1 MNSEDAAKATVSAR
15 TRGPLLAWAAW
26 DAGSASFNA
35 VITTFVFTVYLTGS
49 VATDETT
56 GSSALGLA
64 IAVSGVAVAVVAPVW
79 GQRGDAVGGEQ
90 GRQRRLGALTA
101 ATVVAIALM
110 AFVAP
115 EPSYLLLG
123 LVLLGVGTFTYELA
137 FLEYNA
143 LIPRV
148 APPGR
153 AGRVSALGWS
163 AGYVGGLVLLS
174 ACAVLFLVSL
184 SSTTIRVITVVCAA
198 WFGLLALPILLTRLP
213 YAPTPGDAESGR
225 SGILASYRLLV
236 RRLVALR
243 REDPHLLGF
252 LVSSA
257 IFRDGL
263 TGIFTLGGVLAT
275 GTFGLSTSAVLI
287 FAIVANLVSAVGAVV
302 GGIADDRI
310 GPKPVIV
317 ACLAAL
323 VGGRCDDRVGPK
335 PVIVACLAAL
345 VVVAAVLLFAAGPLA
360 FWVGGLALC
369 LFVGPAQ
376 ACSRS
381 YLTRIVPPGREGEI
395 FGLYATTGR
404 AVSFLAPALFSL
416 FVFVFADQQ
425 WGIAGIGIVLLLG
438 LLTLLPVRGVPG
450 AAGAGGAAR
459 AV

>member
-1 MNSEDAAKATVSAR
+1 MTSTDDVSATAAPSSG
-15 TRGPLLAWAAW
+15 TRRPLLAWVAW
-26 DAGSASFNA
+26 DCGQASFQA

-49 VATDETT
+49 VAADETG

-64 IAVSGVAVAVVAPVW
+64 IALSGIAVALVAPVW
-79 GQRGDAVGGEQ
+79 GQRGDAAGNEHR
-90 GRQRRLGALTA
+90 RQRRLGTMTA
-101 ATVVAIALM
+101 ACVACTAAM
-110 AFVAP
+110 VFVAP
-115 EPSYLLLG
+115 SPGYLPLG
-123 LVLLGVGTFTYELA
+123 LVLLGLGTFTYELA
-137 FLEYNA
+137 FVEYNA
-143 LIPRV
+143 LIPQI
-148 APPGR
+148 APSGR
-153 AGRVSALGWS
+153 AGRVSAIGWA
-163 AGYVGGLVLLS
+163 AGYVGGLVLLA

-184 SSTTIRVITVVCAA
+184 SSTTIRVITVLCAV
-198 WFGLLALPILLTRLP
+198 WFGLFALPVVLVRLP
-213 YAPTPGDAESGR
+213 FAPAPGDPQSAR
-225 SGILASYRLLV
+225 SGVLGAYRLLV

-275 GTFGLSTSAVLI
+275 GTFGLSTSDVIL
-287 FAIVANLVSAVGAVV
+287 FAIAANLVSAVGA
-302 GGIADDRI
+302 
-310 GPKPVIV
+310 
-317 ACLAAL
+317 L
-323 VGGRCDDRVGPK
+323 VGGRFDDRVGPK

-345 VVVAAVLLFAAGPLA
+345 VVVAVVLLFTAGPLA
-360 FWVGGLALC
+360 FWIGGLALC

-381 YLTRIVPPGREGEI
+381 YLTRIVPRGREGEI

-416 FVFVFADQQ
+416 FVLVFADQQ

-459 AV
+459 ADTVAGPGPAGVS